1 MAVPVQLGTEDRTA
15 RVTLRRPD
23 SWRREDASHA
33 DLRLRGD
40 DVVLTVRSRPSDR
53 GIGDENASLI
63 DRLPGSVDGLLLVGC
78 DVWATVGAPARLVE
92 YVRPGEDG
100 DEEHESTSIVGAHLL
115 FVTGRHRVDV
125 TVERPLARLD
135 ETDDVVFAVLDSVRA
150 VGPVSASSPRD
161 LEELPAAQP
170 APELDGPRLAPDALT
185 TLQSMAGKRW
195 SPTLLRSPG
204 GRGLV
209 DAGLVGRFGTV
220 PPTTQALIEP
230 WAGDV
235 QPTTLEQ
242 HLPDGRVSRL
252 QAWSGTVVD
261 GTDDANSVITR
272 LAPERVVAIAAGRLG
287 VGPAWTFP
295 FRTGSLRADLLGRRL
310 AGGDDAPD
318 LPAAIAEADPRL
330 ARFWAAPWTVSYLR
344 RPGKPRPITIVHA
357 EGQGFA
363 RVGRTEAG
371 ASAFWAESP
380 ANVYRSLVR
389 AFLSAPADE
398 A

>member
-1 MAVPVQLGTEDRTA
+1 MPVPVPPGTEDRTA

-23 SWRREDASHA
+23 SWHREDAAQS
-33 DLRLRGD
+33 DLRVTGD

-53 GIGDENASLI
+53 SIGDENASLL

-78 DVWATVGAPARLVE
+78 DVWNGVGAPARLVE
-92 YVRPGEDG
+92 YVRPDASSDHEDPDGPG
-100 DEEHESTSIVGAHLL
+100 DIVGAHLL

-125 TVERPLARLD
+125 TIERPLARLD
-135 ETDDVVFAVLDSVRA
+135 ATDDVVFALLESVRA
-150 VGPVSASSPRD
+150 VGPVSASSTRD
-161 LEELPAAQP
+161 LEPLPVTPTAAGIS
-170 APELDGPRLAPDALT
+170 GPRLGPEALT

-195 SPTLLRSPG
+195 SPTLLRTPG
-204 GRGLV
+204 GRELV
-209 DAGLVGRFGTV
+209 DAGLVGRFGTL
-220 PPTTQALIEP
+220 PASTQTLIEP
-230 WAGDV
+230 WTGDA

-261 GTDDANSVITR
+261 APDETGSVVAQ
-272 LAPERVVAIAAGRLG
+272 LAAERVVQTAAGRLG

-310 AGGDDAPD
+310 AGGDGAPD
-318 LPAAIAEADPRL
+318 LPAPVVEADPRL

-357 EGQGFA
+357 EGIGFA

-371 ASAFWAESP
+371 ATAVSAESP

-389 AFLSAPADE
+389 AFLLSA
-398 A
+398 